1 MSILAIRYQPT
12 PRLSSLPGFCEE
24 NQPNAE
30 DLDVDARH
38 SEVLVQTL
46 WLRTMRQMSFRE
58 VARVTGT
65 TETLARKHMVEAHK
79 ILAKLPLNDH

>member
-1 MSILAIRYQPT
+1 MSIPTIRYQPA
-12 PRLSSLPGFCEE
+12 PRLNSLPGFCEE
-24 NQPNAE
+24 DQRNAE

-46 WLRTMRQMSFRE
+46 WLRAMRQMSFRE

-65 TETLARKHMVEAHK
+65 TETLARKHMVEARK
-79 ILAKLPLNDH
+79 ILAKLPRSDH